1 MELRVFSFLP
11 VCIFLT
17 PLVRIIRI
25 IMSLEQSTTGEPEVN
40 NILQNATA
48 AFAVYSK
55 KTGAEKAAFLE
66 AIATALESKRLEM
79 VQNAQQETN
88 LPEARLNGELS
99 RTTNQLKMF
108 ARLVNEGSWLEAAID
123 TADPQRTPAK
133 PDTRKM
139 LTALGPVVVFGASN
153 FPFAFSTAGGDT
165 ASVLAA
171 GCPVI
176 VKAHFAHPKT
186 SALAFAA
193 IQEAILATGMHPFTV
208 QHAFGDNNFAK
219 ELVIHPSTA
228 AVTFTGSLAGGRAL
242 YDYAVQRKNPIPV
255 FAEMS
260 SINPVVF
267 YPDLLATDTEGL
279 AKKIAGSFTLG
290 VGQFC
295 TKPGLLLAVKGSAA
309 DSFIELIKANL
320 SVAVPQKMLHSGI
333 AKSYH
338 AGLSKLGQQENL
350 AVTIDQDAAN
360 ADTEALPVLAVADV
374 ETFMANQ
381 ALQHE
386 LFGPYALVVLC
397 NDKNQLTEVL
407 TSLEGQLTSTL
418 MASEKDIED
427 WADVVALQST
437 LAGRVILNDAP
448 TGVEVNASMV
458 HGGAYPATTDA
469 RFTSVGASAIKRFAR
484 PVCYQ
489 GFTNSMLPA
498 ELKDENPLN
507 IWRIVNN
514 EFTKDKV

>member
-1 MELRVFSFLP
+1 
-11 VCIFLT
+11 
-17 PLVRIIRI
+17 
-25 IMSLEQSTTGEPEVN
+25 MSLETN
-40 NILQNATA
+40 NLLQNATA

-55 KTGAEKAAFLE
+55 KSGVEKAAFLE
-66 AIATALESKRLEM
+66 AIATALESKRADM
-79 VQNAQQETN
+79 VQTAQAETN

-108 ARLVNEGSWLEAAID
+108 ARLISEGSWLEAAID
-123 TADPQRTPAK
+123 TADPQRVPAK

-139 LTALGPVVVFGASN
+139 LVSLGPVVVFGASN

-165 ASVLAA
+165 ASALAA
-171 GCPVI
+171 GCSVI
-176 VKAHFAHPKT
+176 IKAHFAHPKT
-186 SALAFAA
+186 SELAFSAM
-193 IQEAILATGMHPFTV
+193 QEAIAATGMHPHTV
-208 QHAFGDNNFAK
+208 QHAFGSNEFAK
-219 ELVIHPSTA
+219 ELVVHPSTA

-242 YDYAVQRKNPIPV
+242 YDYAVQRANPIPV

-267 YPDLLATDTEGL
+267 YPDLLTNDTEAL

-295 TKPGLLLAVKGSAA
+295 TKPGLLLAVKSDATNNL
-309 DSFIELIKANL
+309 IELIKANL
-320 SVAVPQKMLHSGI
+320 SAAAPQKMLHSGI

-338 AGLSKLGQQENL
+338 AGLQTLKQQSNL
-350 AVTIDQDAAN
+350 AVEINQDAAN
-360 ADTEALPVLAVADV
+360 AETEALPVFAVTEADV
-374 ETFMANQ
+374 FIANK

-386 LFGPYALVVLC
+386 IFGPYSLLVLC

-407 TSLEGQLTSTL
+407 ASLEGQLTSTL
-418 MASEKDIED
+418 MASDKDIED
-427 WADVVALQST
+427 WADVVALQSS
-437 LAGRVILNDAP
+437 LAGRVILNEAP

-484 PVCYQ
+484 PVCFQ
-489 GFTNSMLPA
+489 GFTNNMLPA
-498 ELKDENPLN
+498 ELKNENPLN

-514 EFTKDKV
+514 EFTKDEI